1 MKIVDVMWRRPVS
14 TYAISACEGLAASVN
29 SLKTAER
36 EMRSRTLATVALV
49 RRTST
54 VSSLNSDSDIF

>member
-14 TYAISACEGLAASVN
+14 TYAISACEGLVASVN